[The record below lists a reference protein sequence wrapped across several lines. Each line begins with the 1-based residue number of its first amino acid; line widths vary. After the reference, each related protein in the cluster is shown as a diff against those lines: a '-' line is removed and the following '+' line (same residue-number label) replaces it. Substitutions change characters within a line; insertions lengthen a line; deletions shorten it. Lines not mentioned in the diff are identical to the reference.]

1 MSKSISDLYNA
12 LFDTLEQVKSGDMD
26 LERAKVVTE
35 VGQTIINTAKVEI
48 DYIKATDADFQSG
61 FLSATQ
67 VSGNQPQITIGA
79 TPVVTRVHRLK

>member
-35 VGQTIINTAKVEI
+35 VGQTIINTAKVEVM
-48 DYIKATDADFQSG
+48 YIRETGGEVTSQFIESRGDDAADGS
-61 FLSATQ
+61 LPS
-67 VSGNQPQITIGA
+67 
-79 TPVVTRVHRLK
+79 PVVTRVHRLK